1 MAALTNQEIKEQ
13 LNLHAQ
19 KNPYIRLPDLFALV
33 GTDLI
38 ENATK
43 EYYDAK
49 IYDSEENFQ
58 KSLIKKLKS
67 IVKHFNADEFEGLAK
82 CIYLDK
88 TVKFSTNKIA
98 NSVNR
103 IAKEHLSEENSEKF
117 DRDFELNSKLVQ
129 LGRNGYR
136 SDVNPLSVNF
146 LNTYK
151 FNLHYILRHEFL
163 HAIKYQ
169 NKKYGLTNATI
180 SGGGLTILTAK
191 KRTLS
196 QAFFIIDEMINELHN
211 VSFLSDRND
220 YKGSVALK
228 VTSEPNTEYL
238 IEKSYLSMF
247 DNSTNIRSNFDKYL
261 NADGKKVNFNCSYH
275 RAINIGEMLELL
287 VGKNQLFN
295 YCVNDAFNFYNDF
308 NEKYK
313 QSFEKYFEKIS
324 STSIYLKD
332 KFNTDSKGSSLK
344 MFDEMSKDFDV
355 SEGKRLE
362 PFDLLSAI
370 VFDIIDKGN
379 NQIKTDSFIVEQN
392 LAQSVLLNCFSTK
405 IENIKLNTDSH
416 SALISARKE
425 IKSTFN
431 SVSKLVFK
439 PTNILSGKKMTA
451 EIELANLKN
460 ICDKKLAEIENN
472 LYTITK

>member
-1 MAALTNQEIKEQ
+1 
-13 LNLHAQ
+13 
-19 KNPYIRLPDLFALV
+19 
-33 GTDLI
+33 
-38 ENATK
+38 
-43 EYYDAK
+43 
-49 IYDSEENFQ
+49 
-58 KSLIKKLKS
+58 
-67 IVKHFNADEFEGLAK
+67 
-82 CIYLDK
+82 
-88 TVKFSTNKIA
+88 
-98 NSVNR
+98 
-103 IAKEHLSEENSEKF
+103 
-117 DRDFELNSKLVQ
+117 
-129 LGRNGYR
+129 
-136 SDVNPLSVNF
+136 
-146 LNTYK
+146 
-151 FNLHYILRHEFL
+151 
-163 HAIKYQ
+163 
-169 NKKYGLTNATI
+169 
-180 SGGGLTILTAK
+180 
-191 KRTLS
+191 
-196 QAFFIIDEMINELHN
+196 
-211 VSFLSDRND
+211 
-220 YKGSVALK
+220 
-228 VTSEPNTEYL
+228 
-238 IEKSYLSMF
+238 MF